1 MAIPLRGKF
10 IYKVKDVAKMSNPS
24 YEKCLAEENLQGEG
38 LCWVRG
44 ITPNCFE
51 VFPYS
56 YFLPVLG
63 EFQRC
68 F

>member
-1 MAIPLRGKF
+1 
-10 IYKVKDVAKMSNPS
+10 MSNPS